1 MIKYNLKCKS
11 CSKTFDSWFSS
22 SKEYEKLKKIK
33 QLNCIYCNSTKVEK
47 TLMSP
52 NIHSSRN
59 KNNLLINYDQSK
71 NVKKII
77 KEYQKFI
84 KQNFEYVGDNF
95 SYKARSLH
103 YKNKKNFKGIYGNAS
118 KKEITELK
126 EEGIV
131 TDTIPW
137 FEDKEN

>member
-1 MIKYNLKCKS
+1 MIKYNLKCKC

-52 NIHSSRN
+52 NIHSSKN
-59 KNNLLINYDQSK
+59 KNNLLINDDQSK